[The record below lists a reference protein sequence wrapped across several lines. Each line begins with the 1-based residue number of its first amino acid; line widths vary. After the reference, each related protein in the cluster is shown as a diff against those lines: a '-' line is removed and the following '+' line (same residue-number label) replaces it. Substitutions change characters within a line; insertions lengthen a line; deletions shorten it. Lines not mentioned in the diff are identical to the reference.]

1 MRRLFIFRAASILG
15 LGLFLLAEPAAA
27 VIESPL
33 PLKRILKDTQFIFT
47 AKVESFDKEKGL
59 AVFTVQD
66 NLKGKVPFKQMSLPL
81 PPDKEGLRENNRPSF
96 LVKRLAADLPV
107 VWFADFGRSPAFD
120 KVREEGMTLFLYTN
134 GTWAQLA
141 GNAKPG
147 GEDTK
152 IVIRFHHYEPFLRR
166 TFKGTT
172 AEMRQVII
180 DGLAGTKEPPPY
192 DPKEPA
198 GLGPEVKP

>member
-1 MRRLFIFRAASILG
+1 MRRLFHPRAAIFFG
-15 LGLFLLAEPAAA
+15 LGLFMLAQPATA

-33 PLKRILKDTQFIFT
+33 PMKRILKDTQFIFT
-47 AKVESFDKEKGL
+47 AKVTTFDKEKGL
-59 AVFTVQD
+59 AIFTVQE

-81 PPDKEGLRENNRPSF
+81 PPDKEGVRENNRPSF

-107 VWFADFGRSPAFD
+107 VWFGDYGRSPAFD

-141 GNAKPG
+141 GTAKAG
-147 GEDTK
+147 GEETK
-152 IVIRFHHYEPFLRR
+152 IAVRFHHYEPFLRR
-166 TFKGTT
+166 TFKGPT

-180 DGLAGTKEPPPY
+180 DGLAGTKEPPAY
-192 DPKEPA
+192 DAKEPA